1 MKYFILIVFY
11 LITPAVVIHYSG
23 KYLLLR
29 KAGNIILVYILG
41 LIIGN
46 IGLLPDISDLGIEH
60 PGFANFAGLFG
71 IKADSKMMIQELITN
86 ISIPLAL
93 PLLLMTLNFSAW
105 SRMAGRTFVAMITGM
120 ISIILVVF
128 AGNYLFSGIIPETW
142 KVSGLLIGV
151 YTGGTPNLAAIKTML
166 NVDATT
172 YLLVHSSDLLFSGLY
187 LVFLM
192 TIGKVLFNKIL
203 PSSYSYGGRYEPG
216 RSIVSE
222 AEDYSGFFEKHNFI
236 PTLKAFGASLLIF
249 IIGGGLSAI
258 VPKNYS
264 MVTAILSITAMGI
277 GSSFISELRRSP
289 KSFELGMYFIMVFS
303 LVVASMA
310 DFKTF
315 NREAIPIFLFV
326 SYAITGSLIL
336 HVFLSRIFKVDADTM
351 MISSTALI
359 CSPPFVPVIAGALNN
374 RKIIISGLTVG
385 IVGYAIGNFL
395 GVFIAYLLK

>member
-1 MKYFILIVFY
+1 MKYILLFAFY
-11 LITPAVVIHYSG
+11 LLTPALVIHYSG

-41 LIIGN
+41 LLVAN
-46 IGLLPDISDLGIEH
+46 LGLLPDISNLGTDH
-60 PGFANFAGLFG
+60 PAVGKFAALFG
-71 IKADSKMMIQELITN
+71 IDPNSKFLIQHIITS

-105 SRMAGRTFVAMITGM
+105 TRMAGRTIRAMISGM
-120 ISIILVVF
+120 LSVILVIIM
-128 AGNYLFSGIIPETW
+128 GNYLFRAIIPDTW

-151 YTGGTPNLAAIKTML
+151 YTGGTPNLASIKTML

-172 YLLVHSSDLLFSGLY
+172 YLLVHSSDLLFSGVY
-187 LVFLM
+187 LAFLM
-192 TIGKVLFNKIL
+192 TVGKYLFKKFL

-216 RSIVSE
+216 RPVISE
-222 AEDYSGFFEKHNFI
+222 AEDYTGFFERHNLM
-236 PTLKAFGASLLIF
+236 PTLGALGVSLIIF
-249 IIGGGLSAI
+249 LIGGGLSML
-258 VPKNYS
+258 VPKDYS

-277 GSSFISELRRSP
+277 GSSFIPDLRRSP
-289 KSFELGMYFIMVFS
+289 KTFEMGMYLIMVFS

-315 NREAIPIFLFV
+315 SREAIPIFLYV
-326 SYAITGSLIL
+326 SYAITFSLIV
-336 HVFLSRIFKVDADTM
+336 HVLLSRLFKVDADTM

-395 GVFIAYLLK
+395 GVFVAYLLK

>member
-1 MKYFILIVFY
+1 MKYLILVVFY
-11 LITPAVVIHYSG
+11 LLTPVVVIHYSG

-29 KAGNIILVYILG
+29 KAGNIILIYILG

-46 IGLLPDISDLGIEH
+46 IGILPDISDLGIEH
-60 PGFANFAGLFG
+60 PGFAEFAGLLG
-71 IKADSKMMIQELITN
+71 VKPDSKMMIQEVISN

-105 SRMAGRTFVAMITGM
+105 SRMAGRTFMAMITGM
-120 ISIILVVF
+120 VSIILVVF
-128 AGNYLFSGIIPETW
+128 AGNYIFSGIIPDTW

-151 YTGGTPNLAAIKTML
+151 YTGGTPNLASIKTML
-166 NVDATT
+166 DVDATT
-172 YLLVHSSDLLFSGLY
+172 YILIHSSDLLFSGLY
-187 LVFLM
+187 LLFLM
-192 TIGKVLFNKIL
+192 TLGKLLFKKFL
-203 PSSYSYGGRYEPG
+203 PSSYSYGGRYEKG
-216 RSIVSE
+216 RAIISE
-222 AEDYSGFFEKHNFI
+222 AEDYTSFFEKHNFI
-236 PTLKAFGASLLIF
+236 PTLKALGVSVVIF
-249 IIGGGLSAI
+249 MIGGGLSVL
-258 VPKNYS
+258 VPHDYS
-264 MVTAILSITAMGI
+264 MVTAILSITALGI
-277 GSSFISELRRSP
+277 GASFYPELRRTP
-289 KSFELGMYFIMVFS
+289 KAFELGMYFIMVFS
-303 LVVASMA
+303 LVVASLA

-326 SYAITGSLIL
+326 SYAITASLIL

-385 IVGYAIGNFL
+385 IVGYASGNFL